1 MTQKSPSDSEKP
13 IESDETALEVFMR
26 AIANN
31 PRFVEAKPSGK
42 AFTILGARPPKAKGW
57 SRLIPELTSS

>member
-26 AIANN
+26 EIANN

-42 AFTILGARPPKAKGW
+42 AFTIPEARPPKAKG
-57 SRLIPELTSS
+57 